1 MKTAPANTVHE
12 IAELPGEFGPISLS
26 ERVVQRIWLRQ
37 DFCRENLRTQ
47 CGRSLVVRKPGQW
60 NLQEGPDFKDAVL
73 EIDGERVD
81 GDVEIHFYPGDW
93 FDHGHEADP
102 AFDRVVLHVVVFD
115 DGSRPA
121 FTSLGAQPL
130 AFTLLP
136 QLERDLESHAMD
148 DALLALERR
157 DHMDLLEFY
166 LGLAPAA
173 RVAELQDHAF
183 NRWRQKRRYAQQRLD
198 RLGWPHAAHEAMLEV
213 LGYRRNRAPMI
224 QLAQRFA
231 MQSMRETPAEDL
243 FNAVGDWKLAG
254 LRPANHPRRRLE
266 QYRAL
271 LLAKPNWPEAV
282 RQWSALSVEIDPDEF
297 TGPIRR
303 ALGFTQL
310 REELASDILAGA
322 VSGSR
327 LDTLVVDAILPLLS
341 AETGK
346 DYFGLWR
353 HWFVG
358 DAPDALI
365 QFLREAG
372 VTNRQQPRCNGLLQG
387 ALQRFFTQGL

>member
-1 MKTAPANTVHE
+1 MTTPAHALQE
-12 IAELPGEFGPISLS
+12 IAELPGEFGPVSLS

-37 DFCRENLRTQ
+37 DFCREDLRTQ
-47 CGRSLVVRKPGQW
+47 CGRRLVIRKPGQW
-60 NLQEGPDFKDAVL
+60 NLQEGPDFKDAIL

-93 FDHGHEADP
+93 FDHGHETDE
-102 AFDRVVLHVVVFD
+102 AFNRVAMHVVVFD

-121 FTSLGAQPL
+121 FTSLGAQPP

-136 QLERDLESHAMD
+136 CLDRDLESYAMD

-157 DHMDLLEFY
+157 DHLDLLEYY
-166 LGLAPAA
+166 LGLTPAG
-173 RVAELQDHAF
+173 RVADLQDLAYD
-183 NRWRQKRRYAQQRLD
+183 RWRQKLRYARQRLD
-198 RLGWPHAAHEAMLEV
+198 RLGWPGALHEAMLEV

-224 QLAQRFA
+224 QLAQHFA
-231 MQSMRETPAEDL
+231 MQSMRETPAETL
-243 FNAVGDWKLAG
+243 FQSVSGWKLAG

-271 LLAKPNWPEAV
+271 LNANPNWPQALL
-282 RQWSALSVEIDPDEF
+282 RWSALTVEIDPDEF
-297 TGPIRR
+297 TGPVRKQ
-303 ALGFTQL
+303 ANFPAL
-310 REELASDILAGA
+310 REELAENILCGA
-322 VSGSR
+322 LSGSR
-327 LDTLVVDAILPLLS
+327 LDTLVVDGFLPLLS
-341 AETGK
+341 AETGG

-358 DAPDALI
+358 DLPAALI

-372 VTNRQQPRCNGLLQG
+372 VTTRQQPRCNGLLQG